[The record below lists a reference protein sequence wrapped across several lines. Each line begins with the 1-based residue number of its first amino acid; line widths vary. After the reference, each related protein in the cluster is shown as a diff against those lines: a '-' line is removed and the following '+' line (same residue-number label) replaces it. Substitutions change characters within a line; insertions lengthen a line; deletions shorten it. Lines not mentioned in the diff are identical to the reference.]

1 MRATCMAVSSF
12 YRPATW
18 EMLAVP
24 LSKSLRGLA
33 LPPNLHLQHLLSNNP
48 KIRKMVKLVG
58 IDVVKSPELAEGF
71 TAYLVRLDLEGL

>member
-1 MRATCMAVSSF
+1 MAVSSF

-33 LPPNLHLQHLLSNNP
+33 LPPNPHLEHLSSNNLNT
-48 KIRKMVKLVG
+48 KQMAKQTG
-58 IDVVKSPELAEGF
+58 IDVVKSPELAQGF
-71 TAYLVRLDLEGL
+71 TAYLVRLDLEGS

>member
-1 MRATCMAVSSF
+1 MAVSSF

-18 EMLAVP
+18 EMLDVP

-33 LPPNLHLQHLLSNNP
+33 LPPHPHLRRLSIDNP
-48 KIRKMVKLVG
+48 KIEKMAKQTG